1 MTILRTLLRSWGCD
15 PIRPSRTFV
24 GLLLLLSLGAAGCD
38 RIPGKPTPA
47 EIPVEPRN
55 VTNFAALYG
64 QNCAG
69 CHGTDGRGNTAL
81 ALANPV
87 YLALVD
93 DATLRRVTAQGI
105 PGSLM
110 PAFASS
116 AGGFLTDAQIGILAG
131 GIRSR
136 WARPDAVAGAKLPPY
151 AASGPG
157 DARRGEAVFAKFC
170 ARCHGADGRG
180 TGTTGSIVDG
190 SFLALVS
197 DQGLRTTVIA
207 GRPDR
212 GHPDWSHCVPGEAM
226 SAAQVGDVV
235 SWLIA
240 RRPATPGQP
249 YPRKP

>member
-1 MTILRTLLRSWGCD
+1 MLM
-15 PIRPSRTFV
+15 
-24 GLLLLLSLGAAGCD
+24 LGTVGCD

-47 EIPVEPRN
+47 EVPVEPRS

-93 DATLRRVTAQGI
+93 DATLRRVIAQGV

-110 PAFASS
+110 PAFARG
-116 AGGFLTDAQIGILAG
+116 AGGFLTDAQVGILAG
-131 GIRSR
+131 GIRSG
-136 WARPDAVAGAKLPPY
+136 WARPDAVAGTRLPPY
-151 AASGPG
+151 AASAPG
-157 DARRGEAVFAKFC
+157 DARRGQEGFTQFC
-170 ARCHGADGRG
+170 ARCHGAEGRG
-180 TGTTGSIVDG
+180 TGTIGSIVDG

-197 DQGLRTTVIA
+197 DQSLRTTVIA

-212 GHPDWSHCVPGEAM
+212 GHPDWRQCVPGTAL
-226 SAAQVGDVV
+226 SSSQVGDVV
-235 SWLIA
+235 AWLIA
-240 RRPATPGQP
+240 QRPATPGQP
-249 YPRKP
+249 YSRKP

>member
-1 MTILRTLLRSWGCD
+1 MNGLRIFLRPWIGDQACL
-15 PIRPSRTFV
+15 SRTFLWLP
-24 GLLLLLSLGAAGCD
+24 LLLAWATVGCD

-47 EIPVEPRN
+47 EIPLEPRN

-69 CHGTDGRGNTAL
+69 CHGIEGRGNTAL

-116 AGGFLTDAQIGILAG
+116 AGGFLTDAQIQILAS

-151 AASGPG
+151 AASGAG

-180 TGTTGSIVDG
+180 TGTVGSIVDG

-212 GHPDWSHCVPGEAM
+212 GHPDWRQCVPGEAL
-226 SAAQVGDVV
+226 SAPQVGDVV
-235 SWLIA
+235 AWLIA
-240 RRPATPGQP
+240 QRPATPGQP

>member
-1 MTILRTLLRSWGCD
+1 MKALDASLRNRGAVCLAWLPMLL
-15 PIRPSRTFV
+15 V
-24 GLLLLLSLGAAGCD
+24 LAVVGCD

-47 EIPVEPRN
+47 EIPIEPRN

-69 CHGTDGRGNTAL
+69 CHGIEGRGNSAL

-93 DATLRRVTAQGI
+93 DATLRRVIAQGI
-105 PGSLM
+105 PKSLM
-110 PAFASS
+110 PAFAQSS
-116 AGGFLTDAQIGILAG
+116 GGFLTDAQIEILAG

-136 WARPDAVAGAKLPPY
+136 WSRSEAVVGAKLPPY
-151 AASGPG
+151 AATSPG
-157 DARRGEAVFAKFC
+157 DPRRGEAVYSKFC
-170 ARCHGADGRG
+170 ARCHGADGKG
-180 TGTTGSIVDG
+180 TGTVGSILDG

-212 GHPDWSHCVPGEAM
+212 GHPDWRQCVPGEAM
-226 SAAQVGDVV
+226 SSQQVGDVV
-235 SWLIA
+235 AWLIA
-240 RRPATPGQP
+240 QRPATPGQP
-249 YPRKP
+249 YSRKP